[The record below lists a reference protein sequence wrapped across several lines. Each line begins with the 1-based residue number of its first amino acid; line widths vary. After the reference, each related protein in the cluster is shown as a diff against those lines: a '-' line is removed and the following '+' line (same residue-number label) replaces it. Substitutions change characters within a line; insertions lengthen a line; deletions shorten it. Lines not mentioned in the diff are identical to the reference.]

1 MCIDAAWKFGVTYN
15 IHMHT
20 VQSDAIG
27 QSKNKRVCT
36 TMIIMHNQ
44 TLGLRD
50 YIDYV

>member
-15 IHMHT
+15 MHMHT
-20 VQSDAIG
+20 VQSDTIG
-27 QSKNKRVCT
+27 QSKNECVCVYNND
-36 TMIIMHNQ
+36 NQ